1 MMVIKVVSV
10 VETAASLGTF
20 KKLLF
25 KRIKL
30 ILDIMAKAMATMNF
44 QFSNTLKIAAD

>member
-10 VETAASLGTF
+10 VEIAASLGTF

-30 ILDIMAKAMATMNF
+30 MLDKMANAIATMNF
-44 QFSNTLKIAAD
+44 QFSNTPMSKK